1 MLALCKV
8 MGMSYDELRA
18 LPQDVFDVLV
28 EDFLKQHADQEASV

>member
-18 LPQDVFDVLV
+18 LPQDVFAVLV
-28 EDFLKQHADQEASV
+28 EDFLQSHANQEVPV

>member
-28 EDFLKQHADQEASV
+28 EDFRKQHADQEAAV